1 LLARYFLLL
10 CDPVLTLTIQYLT
23 LPNPNPH
30 PNPNPNPIL
39 GVIGDGTLPT
49 LHTIWLYGNQIG
61 DSGADAIIRAVVSGA
76 LPQLKYLSL
85 DSNRVS
91 HEGKKAGR
99 QACEGISKLKV
110 YL

>member
-1 LLARYFLLL
+1 MLPGTCTTQLSDSCEWFEPQPSLSHTG
-10 CDPVLTLTIQYLT
+10 VL
-23 LPNPNPH
+23 
-30 PNPNPNPIL
+30 
-39 GVIGDGTLPT
+39 GDGALPT